1 MTPEAPG
8 PSIEEIRGIADP
20 GTADRGTDAGSRL
33 TTADGGGAVVEASPP
48 TLDPRDRAV
57 VDEAL
62 LRGASVA
69 EIVGIL
75 SARALA
81 ETTAPLPP
89 GLPRTT
95 SGASLSN
102 ARPNR
107 RFTLED
113 VYFTTERDLTESQQ
127 RRVDQAEAKRSLVTA
142 RHSAYV
148 EFVRKEF
155 DALSAFVRAQFT
167 PIVVPPYVDPYATAE
182 RISRDARRLL
192 PGGMALHQA
201 GRARP
206 HGARELLRFSDSDG
220 RPQRTPGV
228 LKKVELEVGRRK
240 PDLVPWLQ
248 AGRFVIGGFV
258 PRFQA
263 GSNQLSNHAYG
274 LAIDIDATWNPQVKQ
289 GPRQKED
296 AMAALQR
303 ATGERLDVD
312 FSNKSS
318 GQFRKIYDR
327 MLKISKKLMAWLD
340 RHLQRYDQLQE
351 EIRKADK
358 DPKQKA
364 RATELR
370 KELERDKD
378 LAALDTLIRIYS
390 TDSRHLEGLRHHH
403 DPARSH

>member
-1 MTPEAPG
+1 M
-8 PSIEEIRGIADP
+8 
-20 GTADRGTDAGSRL
+20 
-33 TTADGGGAVVEASPP
+33 
-48 TLDPRDRAV
+48 
-57 VDEAL
+57 
-62 LRGASVA
+62 
-69 EIVGIL
+69 
-75 SARALA
+75 
-81 ETTAPLPP
+81 
-89 GLPRTT
+89 
-95 SGASLSN
+95 
-102 ARPNR
+102 
-107 RFTLED
+107 
-113 VYFTTERDLTESQQ
+113 
-127 RRVDQAEAKRSLVTA
+127 
-142 RHSAYV
+142 
-148 EFVRKEF
+148 RKEF
-155 DALSAFVRAQFT
+155 NALSAFVRAQFT

-182 RISRDARRLL
+182 EKYRGMRGAYYRAGWPFIKRDVLDLMVPASFFGS
-192 PGGMALHQA
+192 PIPTGVHN
-201 GRARP
+201 
-206 HGARELLRFSDSDG
+206 ELA
-220 RPQRTPGV
+220 GV

-296 AMAALQR
+296 AMAAFQR

-327 MLKISKKLMAWLD
+327 MLTISKKLMAWLD

-351 EIRKADK
+351 EIGKADK

-364 RATELR
+364 KAAELR

-390 TDSRHLEGLRHHH
+390 RPTVDTWKAYGIITIPPEVIDVLSDHRPVERRPMGR
-403 DPARSH
+403 